1 MEILNQYQNVLDAI
15 DHSKLIKDYQEAKEK
30 VLQDESLQQL
40 IEKYHQT
47 KDPKLQ
53 QKIYQNEAYQAFK
66 QQETNLNILII
77 QLNFLLKELKGK
89 KA

>member
-47 KDPKLQ
+47 KDTKLQ